1 MLSIKNQ
8 DSLMVIRRY
17 QEHGDKGGYL
27 QLGNTCARVLKGAGR
42 KEKIDKLCSD
52 CPRERDAQIAAK
64 FPTLIHKLENVE
76 IALMS
81 RHGFEVA
88 DYTLHGFNSEFF

>member
-52 CPRERDAQIAAK
+52 CLRERDAEIAAK
-64 FPTLIHKLENVE
+64 FPTLIHKLEDVE
-76 IALMS
+76 TALLF
-81 RHGFEVA
+81 RH
-88 DYTLHGFNSEFF
+88 DLR